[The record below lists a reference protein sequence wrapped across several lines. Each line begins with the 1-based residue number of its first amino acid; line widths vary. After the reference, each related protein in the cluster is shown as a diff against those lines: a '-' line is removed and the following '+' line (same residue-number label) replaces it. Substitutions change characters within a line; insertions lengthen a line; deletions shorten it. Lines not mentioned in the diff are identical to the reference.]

1 MYSNNH
7 PATGIKDSR
16 CFCRNMSLMSAMPI
30 HVCFNLNDK
39 GHRIFVVL
47 YVDDGLVA
55 WENSEDVERLI
66 DDLQSEFK
74 ITTLSASNF
83 LGLQII
89 TLPDGSIS
97 INQAEYTKK
106 ILERFNMFECNKI
119 ATLIERDDS
128 AGDSNNMIN
137 AHVPYREAVGCLL
150 YLAMGTRPDIA

>member
-1 MYSNNH
+1 MKQPEGFCDGSTMVCKLKRSLYSNNH

-16 CFCRNMSLMSAMPI
+16 YFCRNMSLMSEMPI

-55 WENSEDVERLI
+55 WENSGNVERLI
-66 DDLQSEFK
+66 DDRQSEFK

-97 INQAEYTKK
+97 INQAECTKK
-106 ILERFNMFECNKI
+106 ILER
-119 ATLIERDDS
+119 
-128 AGDSNNMIN
+128 
-137 AHVPYREAVGCLL
+137 
-150 YLAMGTRPDIA
+150 